1 MKIHHIFM
9 KITTSINSGGDIH
22 VHRQCIMDV
31 LPICALL
38 FGQTEGILAKY
49 CILAQSEVHYWL
61 AL

>member
-22 VHRQCIMDV
+22 VHRQCIMDF

-38 FGQTEGILAKY
+38 FGQREGILEKY
-49 CILAQSEVHYWL
+49 SILAQSEVHYWL